1 MKNRPL
7 WRVSVVTTLEA
18 EDAVTELLG
27 ATLGRSASSYFN
39 VETGASIVSVYS
51 SEKQLSRAV
60 GKEISTGLKRIRNC
74 GLKIGAGKI
83 RIAKIRR
90 EDWVESWKRH
100 FQPIAIGDAL
110 LIKPSW
116 SKKRPR
122 KDQEVVILDPGLSFG
137 TGQHATTSFCL
148 GEIVKRRPLTGEKS
162 LLDLGTGSGILAIA
176 AAKLGYR
183 PVQAIDFDRE
193 AVRIARANAHVNGVL
208 NKIKIAR
215 GDVTKLSPKP
225 QEQFDLVCA
234 NLISNLL
241 IAERKRIVAQLRRG
255 GFLVLAGILRSE
267 FWEVQKAFAALGLQL
282 FRCKIGKEW
291 RSGSFC
297 FAGKKN

>member
-39 VETGASIVSVYS
+39 VETGASVVSVYA
-51 SEKQLSRAV
+51 SEKPLSRAV

-90 EDWVESWKRH
+90 EDWAESWKRH

-110 LIKPSW
+110 LVKPSW

-148 GEIVKRRPLTGEKS
+148 GEIVKRRSPAGEKS

-176 AAKLGYR
+176 AAKLGYQ
-183 PVQAIDFDRE
+183 PVQAIDFDPE
-193 AVRIARANAHVNGVL
+193 AVRIARANARGNGVR

-215 GDVTKLSPKP
+215 GDVTKLSPRP

-291 RSGSFC
+291 RSGSFG